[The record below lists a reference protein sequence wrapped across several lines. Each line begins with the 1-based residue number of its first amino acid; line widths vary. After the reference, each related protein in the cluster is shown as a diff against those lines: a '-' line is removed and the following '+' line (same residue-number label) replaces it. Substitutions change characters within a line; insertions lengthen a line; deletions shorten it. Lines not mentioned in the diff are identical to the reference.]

1 MGGDG
6 GPASEAAAGRRRTLI
21 AFAGALTLGAAGG
34 AILNAFDLPLAWM
47 IGSMLATAVA
57 VISGVRLRVPPPV
70 RSGMVM
76 VLGVMLGSAFTPD
89 LLGVLDRWA
98 VTLAMLTVYIV
109 VCTTIGAIYLSR
121 VVRCDPVTSYF
132 TATPG
137 GFNEMVL
144 MGSALGGDERTIA
157 LSHSLRIMLVVFTVP
172 FWFQYMG
179 DLDMGTRGPAGPA
192 FAELAPADAALLIA
206 CVIGGPIASRLRLPA
221 AWLMGPMIL
230 SAVIHLA
237 GFTDSKPPAVLI
249 AIAQV
254 VVGAAIGC
262 RFVGTR
268 PRLVA
273 RVAFVAVGLTGLLLL
288 VTVAFSL
295 GLHTITGIPVADL
308 VLAYAPGGL
317 AEMSLVALALDVDAA
332 FVSTHHLV
340 RIILIVMF
348 AAPAYKLIGRLRQ
361 RSGSQT

>member
-1 MGGDG
+1 MGDDG
-6 GPASEAAAGRRRTLI
+6 GPATGAAAERRRALI
-21 AFAGALTLGAAGG
+21 AMVGALALGATGG
-34 AILNAFDLPLAWM
+34 ALLNTFNLPLAWM

-57 VISGVRLRVPPPV
+57 VICGLPLRVPPPV
-70 RSGMVM
+70 RSGMVV
-76 VLGVMLGSAFTPD
+76 VLGVMLGSTFTPA

-98 VTLAMLTVYIV
+98 LTLAMLTVYIV
-109 VCTTIGAIYLSR
+109 VCTTIGAVYMSR

-137 GFNEMVL
+137 GFSEMVL

-172 FWFQYMG
+172 FWFQYTG
-179 DLDMGTRGPAGPA
+179 DLEMGTRGPAGSA
-192 FAELAPADAALLIA
+192 FAELSPTDALLLAA
-206 CVIGGPIASRLRLPA
+206 CVIGGPIASRMRLPA
-221 AWLMGPMIL
+221 AWLMGPMVL

-237 GFTDSKPPAVLI
+237 GFTDSKPPTALI

-273 RVAFVAVGLTGLLLL
+273 RMAFVAVGLTALLLTI
-288 VTVAFSL
+288 TVAFSL
-295 GLHTITGIPVADL
+295 GLHAVTGIPVVEL

-340 RIILIVMF
+340 RIILIVML

-361 RSGSQT
+361 RSG